1 MLDKKWDTPSGPLIY
16 LETLKGLCHDTTHV
30 WALTVADCFWILGSE
45 QDARKEIYII
55 QDSLF
60 AKRESFLFDFIYPH
74 NSYLFSGIPQI
85 YVQPIRIRL
94 TTLSCFETN
103 IYLRVFSRTHASKP
117 VSDR

>member
-45 QDARKEIYII
+45 QDERKEIYII

-74 NSYLFSGIPQI
+74 NSNLFSGIPQMYFAADKNKI
-85 YVQPIRIRL
+85 NNPVLLWNKHLPTRIFTYPR
-94 TTLSCFETN
+94 
-103 IYLRVFSRTHASKP
+103 
-117 VSDR
+117 